1 MECKSCYQQQSKS
14 DTSTSSN
21 PRVDTQDAHEAFLHG
36 MLPTINKGKAT
47 VMNAKDKMK
56 NEKATKSDRKPRTRA
71 PTIPKK
77 DRKQVVLKGT
87 KDVGTKV
94 KVLFDEKKWYDG
106 YIFAALVDTNHTF
119 TYVIKYDKDTDTTEW
134 TEQKFYKE
142 IADGYAAVGIRAPKA
157 LA

>member
-1 MECKSCYQQQSKS
+1 
-14 DTSTSSN
+14 
-21 PRVDTQDAHEAFLHG
+21 

-71 PTIPKK
+71 PIIPKK
-77 DRKQVVLKGT
+77 DLLKGT
-87 KDVGTKV
+87 KDVKTKV

-106 YIFAALVDTNHTF
+106 YISAALVDTNHTF
-119 TYVIKYDKDTDTTEW
+119 TYVIKYDNDTDTTEW